1 VLLSRVPSEV
11 ANERVEYLAGYASV
25 WSPSVRLIRHVPLRR
40 DFRLTRERYAIKR
53 EQDPGF
59 SGDRP
64 QGTRTDIASRG
75 LGRPHPVMCSR
86 VFP

>member
-59 SGDRP
+59 SVTVHRA
-64 QGTRTDIASRG
+64 QGQT
-75 LGRPHPVMCSR
+75 LR
-86 VFP
+86 VVGWAAPTP